1 MAFSIDSVTP
11 PTEAA
16 PTAPHSPGVV
26 HPAAGGMDGLGRP
39 VGAVGQAEAVVG
51 RAFITA
57 TGLAWWL
64 DHFASPTDLSVTVD
78 DLNIY
83 DPLKETEVTYSSA
96 VMHRPTWSQDNL
108 NPGAWYRDFR
118 VRFTALTA

>member
-26 HPAAGGMDGLGRP
+26 HPAAGGYDGLARP

-51 RAFITA
+51 RAFMTA
-57 TGLAWWL
+57 EGLGWWL
-64 DHFASPTDLSVTVD
+64 DQFAGPTDLSVTVA

-83 DPLKETEVTYSSA
+83 DPLQQAEVTYSSA
-96 VMHRPTWSQDNL
+96 EMHRPTWEES
-108 NPGAWYRDFR
+108 NPGSWYRNVR
-118 VRFTALTA
+118 IRFTALTA